1 MADNQWPAEQIR
13 EAMERLAHLDING
26 EIARAGDIGDLD
38 TSRYREALQA
48 TSEFALHLLQLPL
61 DAIPESE
68 KERLA
73 STAGWLQEQLLPL
86 AERHISSSL
95 DHMGGAAS
103 ATGEAAKAVGEAA
116 GDALEAIG
124 EALSFLG

>member
-1 MADNQWPAEQIR
+1 MADRQWSAEQIR
-13 EAMERLAHLDING
+13 EAMERLAHLDVNG

-103 ATGEAAKAVGEAA
+103 ATGEAAKAA

>member
-1 MADNQWPAEQIR
+1 MD
-13 EAMERLAHLDING
+13 RLAQLDIDG
-26 EIARAGDIGDLD
+26 EIARAGGIGDVD

-48 TSEFALHLLQLPL
+48 TSEFALHLVQLPL

-73 STAGWLQEQLLPL
+73 SAAGWLQEQLLPF
-86 AERHISSSL
+86 AERHLSSSL
-95 DHMGGAAS
+95 GHIGDAAS
-103 ATGEAAKAVGEAA
+103 ATGEAGKAVGEVA

>member
-1 MADNQWPAEQIR
+1 MADGQWSAEQIR
-13 EAMERLAHLDING
+13 EAMGRLSTLDIEG
-26 EIARAGDIGDLD
+26 ELARARELGAVD
-38 TSRYREALQA
+38 TERYRQALHA
-48 TSEFALHLLQLPL
+48 ASEFALTVLQLPL

-68 KERLA
+68 KERLGSA
-73 STAGWLQEQLLPL
+73 ADGLQEQLLPF
-86 AERHISSSL
+86 AERHLSSSL
-95 DHMGGAAS
+95 DHIGDAAS